1 MSIILLDSGTDVLL
15 LDRLF
20 FMSPS
25 SLSLSLLSAAS
36 SEALLGSPT
45 SWLKSS
51 FIRFESS
58 EHSDALVIIDSSSP
72 GVELGVKSFTRSMI
86 SGVGLGVSFL
96 LPSFFVASSIVVT
109 SITDRDASVTLLEV
123 LSVLKVSLVV
133 CRVVVGSWLALE
145 EPASESQPI

>member
-1 MSIILLDSGTDVLL
+1 
-15 LDRLF
+15 
-20 FMSPS
+20 
-25 SLSLSLLSAAS
+25 
-36 SEALLGSPT
+36 
-45 SWLKSS
+45 
-51 FIRFESS
+51 
-58 EHSDALVIIDSSSP
+58 
-72 GVELGVKSFTRSMI
+72 MI